1 MIERVNEHYHQ
12 LSRESV
18 YDGKSF
24 PNMYMTSFVQGLI
37 DANFDVRA
45 SFMEGGWLEFDEL
58 GDLELEV
65 VSAPVANAC

>member
-1 MIERVNEHYHQ
+1 
-12 LSRESV
+12 
-18 YDGKSF
+18 
-24 PNMYMTSFVQGLI
+24 MYMTSFVQGLI